1 MIMSEYIPYRTEEE
15 IANLVEEN
23 RIMKLEKNMLHNVI
37 NEYKKEI
44 EKIKKD
50 NEDFIGQLTTKNKK
64 EIEIHNKEIAQIKID
79 NENILLTKQNSAYK
93 YDGIYKGNDRL
104 VKGGQRQI

>member
-1 MIMSEYIPYRTEEE
+1 MSEYIPYRTEEE

-50 NEDFIGQLTTKNKK
+50 NEYFNDETKN
-64 EIEIHNKEIAQIKID
+64 IKRI
-79 NENILLTKQNSAYK
+79 
-93 YDGIYKGNDRL
+93 RH
-104 VKGGQRQI
+104 